1 MSNVESL
8 LDLPRVRALGE
19 DHGFW
24 SVFREIADPVPRRGN
39 AVPDA
44 HIAAVLCQHGV
55 GTFYTNDADFTR
67 FGFLKVINPFD

>member
-1 MSNVESL
+1 M
-8 LDLPRVRALGE
+8 
-19 DHGFW
+19 
-24 SVFREIADPVPRRGN
+24 FREIADPVPRRGN